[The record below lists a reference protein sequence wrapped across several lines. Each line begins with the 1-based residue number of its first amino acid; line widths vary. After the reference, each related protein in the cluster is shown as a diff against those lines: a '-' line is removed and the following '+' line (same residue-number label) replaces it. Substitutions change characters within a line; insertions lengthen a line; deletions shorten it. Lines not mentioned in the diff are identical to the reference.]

1 MRKKL
6 FLLLIPLL
14 MFVMTACKPV
24 LPLSYYEE
32 WLGSLDGADVAEISV
47 ESGYIGVAPG
57 TETTIHIT
65 EDREEIERLVSA
77 WKGVT
82 LAVDISAPTGG
93 GTFQEITFTMENG
106 TTYTV
111 YSGNGKY
118 TVEGLRFTLSAF
130 PTIAE
135 DKITRVESGE
145 SS

>member
-14 MFVMTACKPV
+14 LFVTTACKPV

-32 WLGSLDGADVAEISV
+32 WLGSLDGMEVAEISV

-77 WKGVT
+77 WK
-82 LAVDISAPTGG
+82 DKNICIS
-93 GTFQEITFTMENG
+93 I
-106 TTYTV
+106 
-111 YSGNGKY
+111 
-118 TVEGLRFTLSAF
+118 
-130 PTIAE
+130 
-135 DKITRVESGE
+135 
-145 SS
+145 

>member
-6 FLLLIPLL
+6 FLLLLPLL
-14 MFVMTACKPV
+14 LFVMTACKPT

-32 WLGSLDGADVAEISV
+32 WLGALDSAEVTEIAV

-57 TETTIHIT
+57 TPTTISIT
-65 EDREEIERLVSA
+65 EDRGEIERLVNA

-82 LAVDISAPTGG
+82 LSVDISAPTGG
-93 GTFQEITFTMENG
+93 GSFQEITFTLEDG

-111 YSGNGKY
+111 YSGKGKY
-118 TVEGLRFTLSAF
+118 TVEGLRFMLSAF

-145 SS
+145 V